1 LNDQSYNRFTKKR
14 IYSPRQVLKSERG
27 RPREFNPET
36 AIAAATKVFWDHG
49 YHPTSIDDLCRAT
62 GVLRGSLYSAFG
74 DKRGM
79 LMAALDHYA
88 EKNLARLAQSLRSAE
103 LSREGLREAL
113 LYYTRTAT
121 TLAGHHG
128 CFVTNTALEMIP
140 DDREVAERVTRIFR
154 RMVALLTAA
163 IVRGQAAGIFNPE
176 LDERTIGNFL
186 LCAIQGLR
194 VLGKVNH
201 DERELAGIVDIVMRA
216 LT

>member
-1 LNDQSYNRFTKKR
+1 MPTYCQ
-14 IYSPRQVLKSERG
+14 RQEPKSERG
-27 RPREFNPET
+27 RPREFDPDV

-49 YHPTSIDDLCRAT
+49 YHPTSIDDLCKAT

-74 DKRGM
+74 DKRGI
-79 LMAALDHYA
+79 LIAALDQYA
-88 EKNLARLAQSLRSAE
+88 EQNLARLGDSLRSAE
-103 LSREGLREAL
+103 LSREGLRSAL
-113 LYYTRTAT
+113 IYYTRTAT
-121 TLAGHHG
+121 VLSGNHG

-140 DDREVAERVTRIFR
+140 DDREVAERVARIFR

-194 VLGKVNH
+194 VLGKLNY
-201 DERELAGIVDIVMRA
+201 DEEELVGIVDMVMRA
-216 LT
+216 LD

>member
-1 LNDQSYNRFTKKR
+1 MNEVAHGNL
-14 IYSPRQVLKSERG
+14 IPRQRLPRRLKFSG
-27 RPREFNPET
+27 IT
-36 AIAAATKVFWDHG
+36 AITRLRLMIFARRPAFCAEVCIAHSEIREGCCWPRLIITRRRIWH
-49 YHPTSIDDLCRAT
+49 DL
-62 GVLRGSLYSAFG
+62 
-74 DKRGM
+74 
-79 LMAALDHYA
+79 A
-88 EKNLARLAQSLRSAE
+88 ESLRSAE
-103 LSREGLREAL
+103 LSQEGLREAL

-128 CFVTNTALEMIP
+128 CFVTNTALEMVP
-140 DDREVAERVTRIFR
+140 DDQEVTERVTRIFR

-201 DERELAGIVDIVMRA
+201 NEIEMAGIVDMVMRA

>member
-1 LNDQSYNRFTKKR
+1 
-14 IYSPRQVLKSERG
+14 
-27 RPREFNPET
+27 
-36 AIAAATKVFWDHG
+36 
-49 YHPTSIDDLCRAT
+49 
-62 GVLRGSLYSAFG
+62 LRGSLYSAFG

-79 LMAALDHYA
+79 LLAALDHYA
-88 EKNLARLAQSLRSAE
+88 EKNLGRLAESLRSAE

-113 LYYTRTAT
+113 LYYARTAT
-121 TLAGHHG
+121 TLAGRHG

-140 DDREVAERVTRIFR
+140 DDQEVTERVTRVFR

-194 VLGKVNH
+194 VLGKVNY
-201 DERELAGIVDIVMRA
+201 DESDMVMRA
-216 LT
+216 LV